1 MFRSPAFVRSSLAPL
16 AVALLGLILG
26 AATAATL
33 GCQGRAPAPG
43 DRADAAPVASSR
55 TAEADAPAAPAAE
68 PDGTEN
74 GNDQPG
80 FFSRVFHREPVRLEV
95 PAGTPLTL
103 RLADQISS
111 QTSQPGESFR
121 ATVARPV
128 SVGGQVAIPAGASV
142 LGRVTEVRPL
152 RKVGGQAHLA
162 VHFDSVELPSGASA
176 PISAGFSRTGKSET
190 PKDAA
195 TIAGGALAGA
205 ILGHQVED
213 GNKGKVV
220 GGLVGA
226 GVGTAIAANTKGET
240 ITLPAGATL
249 TVTLQAPTTVELP
262 S

>member
-1 MFRSPAFVRSSLAPL
+1 MHRCPASARTALALPL
-16 AVALLGLILG
+16 AFILCGG
-26 AATAATL
+26 AVATL
-33 GCQGRAPAPG
+33 GCQGRAPAPSQ
-43 DRADAAPVASSR
+43 RADAAPAADSR
-55 TAEADAPAAPAAE
+55 AAEAGAPAEPAA
-68 PDGTEN
+68 DRSADA
-74 GNDQPG
+74 NDQPG
-80 FFSRVFHREPVRLEV
+80 FFSRVFHREPVRVEV
-95 PAGTPLTL
+95 PAGTLLTL
-103 RLADQISS
+103 RLADQVSS

-121 ATVARPV
+121 ATVAQPIRV
-128 SVGGQVAIPAGASV
+128 DGQVAIPAGASV

-152 RKVGGQAHLA
+152 RKIGGRAHLA
-162 VHFDSVELPSGASA
+162 VRFDSVELPSGESA

-190 PKDAA
+190 GKDAA